1 MTYLLF
7 SGNKDE
13 EAAISTEDIL
23 EQKEK
28 IREPS
33 VIKIGE
39 HFSRDSKG
47 AKESLI
53 RELQMILGI
62 EHQFLFLRSR
72 VL

>member
-13 EAAISTEDIL
+13 TLSEAAISAKDML

-28 IREPS
+28 IREPP

-39 HFSRDSKG
+39 YISRGSKG
-47 AKESLI
+47 A
-53 RELQMILGI
+53 
-62 EHQFLFLRSR
+62 
-72 VL
+72 